1 VSTDEQLGDEQAAEV
16 TISVDDDHAGA
27 LDAVAERLRAVGL
40 SVDELLAEI
49 GIITGRIA
57 ESRAG
62 DLEAVEGVAR
72 VERSRSY
79 QLPPPEAEIQ

>member
-1 VSTDEQLGDEQAAEV
+1 MSTDEQPSDEQAAEV
-16 TISVDDDHAGA
+16 TISVDDDHVGT

-62 DLEAVEGVAR
+62 DLETVEGVAH

-79 QLPPPEAEIQ
+79 QLPPPESDIQ